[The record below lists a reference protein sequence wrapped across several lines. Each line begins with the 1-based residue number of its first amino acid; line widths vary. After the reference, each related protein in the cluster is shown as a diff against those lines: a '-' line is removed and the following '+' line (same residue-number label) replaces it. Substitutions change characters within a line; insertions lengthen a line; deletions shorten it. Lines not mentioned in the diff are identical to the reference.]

1 MVVFGPEGT
10 LVRASAPLR
19 RKSETARAGCRG
31 WNATGRA
38 IAGAVA
44 SRSLVVVKGPTGP
57 GTRLPT
63 FFSGRRGAELG
74 EGNQVRECGAWD
86 GRLPKRGGLDFPRFW
101 DRAGGPWWNVA
112 RAFLPGGFFKS
123 SSSQVKAG
131 SRDEKNRVIYGS
143 APGLL

>member
-1 MVVFGPEGT
+1 MPLEGP
-10 LVRASAPLR
+10 
-19 RKSETARAGCRG
+19 
-31 WNATGRA
+31 GRA

-44 SRSLVVVKGPTGP
+44 LRSLVVVKGPTGP

-74 EGNQVRECGAWD
+74 EGSQVRECGAWD

-123 SSSQVKAG
+123 SSSQVK
-131 SRDEKNRVIYGS
+131 SRRGVAMRKT
-143 APGLL
+143 A

>member
-1 MVVFGPEGT
+1 MMT
-10 LVRASAPLR
+10 LVTLR
-19 RKSETARAGCRG
+19 SECHWKGRS
-31 WNATGRA
+31 RA

-44 SRSLVVVKGPTGP
+44 LRSLVVVKGPTGP

-123 SSSQVKAG
+123 SSRQVK
-131 SRDEKNRVIYGS
+131 SRRGVAMRKT
-143 APGLL
+143 A